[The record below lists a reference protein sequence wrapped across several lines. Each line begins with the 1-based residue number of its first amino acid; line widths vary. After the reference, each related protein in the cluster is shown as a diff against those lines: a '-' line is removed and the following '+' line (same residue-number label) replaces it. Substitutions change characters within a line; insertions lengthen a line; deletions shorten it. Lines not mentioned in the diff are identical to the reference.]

1 MKKKLYVAPCARVVN
16 VKSEGSIAAA
26 SEGGTGENNP
36 SGWGSK
42 EDVDMEEEW

>member
-26 SEGGTGENNP
+26 SQGGGGHIVPPGEGA
-36 SGWGSK
+36 K
-42 EDVDMEEEW
+42 EDIDMEEEW